1 METRTTSSKG
11 QDEQLVIVLHID
23 EGKMT
28 MDVHS
33 ENLISLLSGVGLN
46 PAETI
51 LVQATLSGNKLEA
64 EPIKPGHTTLFDC
77 NLVWET
83 DRKSIKR

>member
-1 METRTTSSKG
+1 METRSSLNRG
-11 QDEQLVIVLHID
+11 QDEQQIIILHI
-23 EGKMT
+23 E
-28 MDVHS
+28 
-33 ENLISLLSGVGLN
+33 EGVGLN
-46 PAETI
+46 QAEAI
-51 LVQATLSGNKLEA
+51 LMQASLSGNKLEA